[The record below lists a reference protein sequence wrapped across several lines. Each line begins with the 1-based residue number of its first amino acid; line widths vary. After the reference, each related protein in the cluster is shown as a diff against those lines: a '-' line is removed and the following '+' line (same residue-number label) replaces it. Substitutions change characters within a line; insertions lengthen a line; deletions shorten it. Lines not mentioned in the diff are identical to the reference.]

1 LVGKTRR
8 CKSCKKKLPIDEV
21 VIVNINAFCTW
32 ECCIAYTKTD
42 AARKRVE
49 KMRRMERAE
58 MKDKQKTL
66 RHRLA
71 EAQIA
76 FNSYIRIRDKWKP
89 CVSCG
94 TPPTEHGRGGSRDA
108 SHYLARGNPNSGSFH
123 RFHWRNVHSS
133 CKKCNRFLAGNLV
146 PYRVELIKRIGLDR
160 VEEIENTNKIKRWN
174 HTDLKR
180 IKVLA
185 NRKRRLY
192 EKKFR

>member
-1 LVGKTRR
+1 MSKTRR
-8 CKSCKKKLPIDEV
+8 CKACKKKLPIDEAM
-21 VIVNINAFCTW
+21 IVNINAFCNW
-32 ECCIAYTKTD
+32 ECCLAYTKTD
-42 AARKRVE
+42 AAKKVE
-49 KMRRMERAE
+49 KKMRRRERIE
-58 MKDKQKTL
+58 NKEKLKTL
-66 RHRLA
+66 HHRLA

-94 TPPTEHGRGGSRDA
+94 TPPTEYGRGGSRDA
-108 SHYLARGNPNSGSFH
+108 SHYLARGSSKGGSFN
-123 RFHWRNVHSS
+123 RFNWANVHSS

-160 VEEIENTNKIKRWN
+160 VEAIENTNKIKKWN

-192 EKKFR
+192 ERKFR

>member
-1 LVGKTRR
+1 MSKTRR
-8 CKSCKKKLPIDEV
+8 CKACRKKFSAEEV
-21 VIVNINAFCTW
+21 MIVNIYAFCNW
-32 ECCIAYTKTD
+32 ECCLAYTKTA
-42 AARKRVE
+42 AARKVGE
-49 KMRRMERAE
+49 KMVRAE
-58 MKDKQKTL
+58 RLENKDKLKSLQN
-66 RHRLA
+66 RLS

-76 FNSYIRIRDKWKP
+76 FNSYIRMRDKWKP

-108 SHYLARGNPNSGSFH
+108 SHYLARGSSNGGSSR
-123 RFHWRNVHSS
+123 RFDWANVHSA
-133 CKKCNRFLAGNLV
+133 CKKCNRFLSGNLV

-160 VEEIENTNKIKRWN
+160 VEAIENTNKIKKWN

-192 EKKFR
+192 ERKFR